1 MTNSVYPWQSKQW
14 SQLFLAHDSNR
25 LAHALLLVGQAGL
38 GIEQFAY
45 TFASKL
51 LCRKPASNL
60 ACGQCKS
67 CTLAKAGNHPDIMR
81 IVPEGQGKQIRVD
94 DIRELISSIQ
104 LCSASGLYK
113 IAIVDPADAMNKSS
127 ANALLK
133 ILEEPPGNTIFF
145 LISSRPAYIP
155 ITIRSR
161 CNRVNFTKTFDEDAI
176 SWLMERTNLDH
187 DKAEELLVIAQGQ
200 PILAEEL
207 SSSDIMTNWDS
218 ILEDL
223 SSLIQEKIDVIKLA
237 KKWQDYG
244 AADVLQWMLAGF
256 NTMVRLKLAIETDQ
270 NSNIVFNR
278 HLQHLADVL
287 DLRQI
292 VGCYDMVFRNYKAM
306 NGQYNLNKQG
316 LLEEVIVYCQ
326 STCNP
331 SERVLEKC
339 AK

>member
-14 SQLFLAHDSNR
+14 SQLTLAHDSNR
-25 LAHALLLVGQAGL
+25 LAHALFLVGQAGL

-45 TFASKL
+45 TFATKL
-51 LCRKPASNL
+51 LCREPVKNL

-67 CTLAKAGNHPDIMR
+67 CTLAKVGNHPDIIR
-81 IVPEGQGKQIRVD
+81 IVPEGLGKQIRVD

-104 LCSASGLYK
+104 LSSASGLYK
-113 IAIVDPADAMNKSS
+113 IAIIDPADAMNKSS

-133 ILEEPPGNTIFF
+133 ILEEPPGDAIFF
-145 LISSRPAYIP
+145 LISSRPANLP

-176 SWLMERTNLDH
+176 SWLMDRTNLAH
-187 DKAEELLVIAQGQ
+187 DKAEELLVMAQGQ

-207 SSSDIMTNWDS
+207 SSSDIMTNWNS

-244 AADVLQWMLAGF
+244 AADVLQWILAGF
-256 NTMVRLKLAIETDQ
+256 STMAHLKLTNNTDK
-270 NSNIVFNR
+270 NSNIALNR
-278 HLQHLADVL
+278 NLQQLANVL

-292 VGCYDMVFRNYKAM
+292 VDCYDIVFRNYRAVT
-306 NGQYNLNKQG
+306 GPYNLNKQG
-316 LLEEVIVYCQ
+316 LLEEVIINFQ

-331 SERVLEKC
+331 SGRV
-339 AK
+339 